1 MIEVK
6 RKDNESTGSLLRRF
20 SKRIQQSGLLLQA
33 RNSRFKDKDQSKTER
48 RKNALRRNRVIA
60 EKERLR
66 KLGKLEDEFKQY
78 KS

>member
-33 RNSRFKDKDQSKTER
+33 RSSRFRDKVKSKTER
-48 RKNALRRNRVIA
+48 RKNALRRNEIVA
-60 EKERLR
+60 EKEYQR
-66 KLGKLEDEFKQY
+66 KIGKLEDDFKQRRG
-78 KS
+78 